1 MTGSQRSPFKV
12 LVSLAQRYAD
22 NARGLPAQQDIVAT
36 RKVVCFSLLGHNLAL
51 PLEELV
57 EIIEIPQHTS
67 LPRVKHWVMG
77 MANLRGRLLPVVNL
91 AAFLG
96 GKLSGSPKTQR
107 VIVIEMLGF
116 FMGLAVDQVQ
126 GMRHFKVDTF
136 TRRADL
142 VPEALVPY
150 AEGSFV
156 QPDSTWVLVRMGQLL
171 SDPRFMEVAA

>member
-1 MTGSQRSPFKV
+1 MSSQRSPFKV

-22 NARGLPAQQDIVAT
+22 NASGLPAQQDIVAT
-36 RKVVCFSLLGHNLAL
+36 RRVVCFSLLGHNLAL
-51 PLEELV
+51 PLGELI
-57 EIIEIPQHTS
+57 EIIELPQMTP

-91 AAFLG
+91 AAFFDGQLAG
-96 GKLSGSPKTQR
+96 TSKNQR
-107 VIVIEMLGF
+107 VIVIDMLGF
-116 FMGLAVDQVQ
+116 FLGLAVDQVQ

-136 TRRADL
+136 SRRAAL
-142 VPEALVPY
+142 VPEELAPY

-156 QPDSTWVLVRMGQLL
+156 QADGTWVLLRLGQLL